1 MAKLLT
7 FDVTNT
13 ILRVAGSVGQQY
25 AHVAKK
31 FNVSLD
37 VRSLNEAFKGVWLT
51 HSRLYP
57 NFGQAAGQSCQQWW
71 AGVVEETFRFAGHS
85 VSEQQLR
92 PINEEL
98 YRYFMSAEPWEILPG
113 SNEVLRKLK
122 LLKESRPL
130 CVGVISNTD
139 SRLKTVLK
147 NLELI
152 DNFDFVLL
160 SFECGSAKPDSAI
173 FHKALELADVKP
185 ADAIHVGDHV
195 TNDYHGARAI
205 GMKALLLSKTGEIP
219 AEVDHDHVIKSLD
232 EIFHFLH

>member
-7 FDVTNT
+7 LDATNT

-31 FNVSLD
+31 FNVTLD
-37 VRSLNEAFKGVWLT
+37 VLSLNEAFKGVWQS

-57 NFGQAAGQSCQQWW
+57 NFGQEAGLNSQQWW
-71 AGVVEETFRFAGHS
+71 ASVVEETFRLAGHS
-85 VSEQQLR
+85 VPEQQLR

-98 YRYFMSAEPWEILPG
+98 YRYFMSAEPWEMLAG
-113 SNEVLRKLK
+113 SREVLCKLK
-122 LLKESRPL
+122 RLKESRPL

-147 NLELI
+147 MLGLL
-152 DNFDFVLL
+152 DNFDFVLT

-173 FHKALELADVKP
+173 FHKALELADVK
-185 ADAIHVGDHV
+185 AGNAIHVGDHAS
-195 TNDYHGARAI
+195 NDYHGARAV
-205 GMKALLLSKTGEIP
+205 GMKALFLSKSGEIP
-219 AEVDHDHVIKSLD
+219 AEVDPVHVIKSLD
-232 EIFHFLH
+232 EIFHFL